1 MNGLMNEND
10 DELMNGLMNEDDDED
25 DEQERRAVLQREI
38 TASDN
43 LINKLQRDIVS

>member
-10 DELMNGLMNEDDDED
+10 DENDDED

>member
-10 DELMNGLMNEDDDED
+10 DENDDED
-25 DEQERRAVLQREI
+25 DEQERRSVLQREI